1 MSSVFFCYLRKKIK
15 KKMEKRILRTIRK
28 YGSLLSVPVLLIAC
42 ITAFVIGVIN
52 DSVLLV
58 FLSVG
63 FLAFVVSDLA
73 ACRISE
79 ILSYFKFRD
88 TEGFAFAK
96 KLFLETVNEAELN
109 EYNNKEL
116 KILLYEDYT
125 RVFSASFMKRK
136 TMFFCLNCFEFNGTS
151 IYIPYFFESE
161 LVERAEEK
169 LKELRNELKKKYG
182 RHADKEV
189 IDFSEKMQQ
198 TQAKL
203 EIKKIGQILKVL
215 FYEKEIL
222 YG

>member
-1 MSSVFFCYLRKKIK
+1 MRK
-15 KKMEKRILRTIRK
+15 IRK
-28 YGSLLSVPVLLIAC
+28 YSSLLSVPVLLIAC
-42 ITAFVIGVIN
+42 IAAFVIGIIN
-52 DSVLLV
+52 DRVLLLC
-58 FLSVG
+58 LSVG
-63 FLAFVVSDLA
+63 FLTFVVPFLA

-109 EYNNKEL
+109 EYDNKEL
-116 KILLYEDYT
+116 KISLYEDYT
-125 RVFSASFMKRK
+125 RIFSASFNKRK
-136 TMFFCLNCFEFNGTS
+136 IMFFCLNSFEFNGTS

-161 LVERAEEK
+161 LVEKAEER

-203 EIKKIGQILKVL
+203 EIKNSDK
-215 FYEKEIL
+215 F
-222 YG
+222 